1 MPIDAETI
9 APLSPDERATV
20 VALIDARGEL
30 RAAGALCIDRGAL
43 LRLLAGRAVR
53 RATIACVR
61 AQLGAFARLGRE
73 VAADRDA
80 RPCPSC
86 GAKIGEWCKAEGGRA
101 TIHAERRIETPKDG
115 NQ

>member
-9 APLSPDERATV
+9 APLSAAEHAAV
-20 VALIDARGEL
+20 VALIDAQGEL

-61 AQLGAFARLGRE
+61 ARL
-73 VAADRDA
+73 AALD
-80 RPCPSC
+80 
-86 GAKIGEWCKAEGGRA
+86 G
-101 TIHAERRIETPKDG
+101 ERRGEGK
-115 NQ
+115 